1 MGMRWRPVK
10 VDLIAAHQHDE
21 ALPLGRA
28 IVREIALSIDTALV
42 ARCYVTKG
50 VMIRPSSIRVIRDG
64 IRIYPTSYEYAE
76 LDLLKTIGTGEDTG
90 RVSEGLECHLRV
102 SGFKLCVGDVVEVFP
117 APQEK
122 NEIAKGTA

>member
-28 IVREIALSIDTALV
+28 IVCEVALSIDTALV

-64 IRIYPTSYEYAE
+64 IRIYPTSDESAE
-76 LDLLKTIGTGEDTG
+76 VDLLKKTDSGEDTA
-90 RVSEGLECHLRV
+90 RVSEGFECHLRIR
-102 SGFKLCVGDVVEVFP
+102 GFKLRVGDVVEVLH
-117 APQEK
+117 ASEEK
-122 NEIAKGTA
+122 NETAKGTA

>member
-1 MGMRWRPVK
+1 MRMRWRPHK
-10 VDLIAAHQHDE
+10 IDLIAAHRYDE
-21 ALPLGRA
+21 PLPLGRA

-64 IRIYPTSYEYAE
+64 IRIYPTSDESAE

-102 SGFKLCVGDVVEVFP
+102 SSFNLRVGDVVEVFP
-117 APQEK
+117 APEEY

>member
-1 MGMRWRPVK
+1 MGMRWRPHK
-10 VDLIAAHQHDE
+10 IDLIAAHRYDE
-21 ALPLGRA
+21 PLPLGRA

-64 IRIYPTSYEYAE
+64 IRIYPTSDESAE

-102 SGFKLCVGDVVEVFP
+102 SSFNLRVGDMVEVFP
-117 APQEK
+117 PQK
-122 NEIAKGTA
+122 KRTK